1 MKIVTSSAAARD
13 RLSFLIARA
22 AQGEDAAFSELYSL
36 THRKMRIT
44 ARAVCACGAEVED
57 ILQDSFVK
65 IWRNAHHFDAE
76 RSSPIS
82 WMSVIVRRTAIDANR
97 RKTVPTTDL
106 DHALHVAEPAW
117 DDSGDFDCDHARP
130 IVATVINQ
138 LPADRRSLLSL
149 AYIDG
154 ESRQSL
160 SKRFGVPVGT
170 IKTWLRRTLETVRTD
185 CMIFVKRQQQQLP
198 RPRQSRH
205 LLAVLCEPAIQG
217 DNCVDQKPRRRCFA
231 MYCAIN

>member
-1 MKIVTSSAAARD
+1 MKIVTSSADARD

-22 AQGEDAAFSELYSL
+22 ARGEDAAFSELYSL
-36 THRKMRIT
+36 THRKMRNT
-44 ARAVCACGAEVED
+44 ARTVSARGAEVED

-65 IWRNAHHFDAE
+65 IWRNSHHFDPE

-82 WMSVIVRRTAIDANR
+82 WMSVIVRHTAIDANR

-106 DHALHVAEPAW
+106 DHALHVAEPTL
-117 DDSGDFDCDHARP
+117 DTFGDFDYDHARP
-130 IVATVINQ
+130 IVATFISQ
-138 LPADRRSLLSL
+138 LPDDRRRLLSL

-185 CMIFVKRQQQQLP
+185 CTIFVKRQAAAAP
-198 RPRQSRH
+198 
-205 LLAVLCEPAIQG
+205 
-217 DNCVDQKPRRRCFA
+217 
-231 MYCAIN
+231 